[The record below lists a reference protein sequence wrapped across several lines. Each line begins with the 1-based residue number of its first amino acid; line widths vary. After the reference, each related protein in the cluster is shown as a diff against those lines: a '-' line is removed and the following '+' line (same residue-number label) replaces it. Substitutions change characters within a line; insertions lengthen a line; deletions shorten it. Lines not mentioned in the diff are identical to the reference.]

1 MCICIYSHLLGRDL
15 DVQIGIHLGVGLARL
30 VLVPFGRDDV
40 PKGNALGSGLGSG
53 LVSGLGLAWA
63 QAWAQAWAYSY

>member
-40 PKGNALGSGLGSG
+40 PKGDALGSGLGSG
-53 LVSGLGLAWA
+53 LG
-63 QAWAQAWAYSY
+63 